1 MKPPRGNQPR
11 RLVAG
16 RSAVNRYAISSMRIA
31 GGARCLNDRM
41 SSSGC
46 PSTTTG
52 WLSVEFGASFE
63 SLRLAYLLLSVMV
76 TLALLGAAYVA
87 WDADEWSS
95 AAGWTLVAFI
105 GVGLVYVSVVR
116 GDLMSER
123 AQSAAA
129 IEEQPLADL
138 HEAERYVAAKLS
150 DPVNARG

>member
-1 MKPPRGNQPR
+1 
-11 RLVAG
+11 
-16 RSAVNRYAISSMRIA
+16 
-31 GGARCLNDRM
+31 
-41 SSSGC
+41 
-46 PSTTTG
+46 
-52 WLSVEFGASFE
+52 LSVEFGASFE